1 MRWFDRIFRRSIYG
15 ELSQELSRCTEEKTE
30 YGMQAVP
37 RREFLKCFGLAATWS
52 SGLVLPQ
59 LHVPSVAPAKGNP
72 PNSDE
77 LFHLLPST
85 ATGISWRHV
94 NDRSPQAYLP

>member
-37 RREFLKCFGLAATWS
+37 RREFLKRFGLAATCCMFLPWRPQK
-52 SGLVLPQ
+52 GTRRTLTNYFICCLLPQ
-59 LHVPSVAPAKGNP
+59 P
-72 PNSDE
+72 E
-77 LFHLLPST
+77 
-85 ATGISWRHV
+85 
-94 NDRSPQAYLP
+94 SPGAM